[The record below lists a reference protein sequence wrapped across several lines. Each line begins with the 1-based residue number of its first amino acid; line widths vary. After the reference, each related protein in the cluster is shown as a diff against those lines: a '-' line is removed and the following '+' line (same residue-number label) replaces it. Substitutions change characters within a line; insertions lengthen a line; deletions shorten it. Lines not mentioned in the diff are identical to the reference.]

1 MNILISN
8 ASPQPL
14 YEQIEEQVR
23 NQILSGALRQGDPMP
38 SIRHLARELKVS
50 VITAKRAYDDL
61 EAEGFLT
68 TAPGKGTFV
77 SLANLERL
85 RQVAMSQI
93 EGKLAEAVDA
103 ARAIGLGLAELQQLT
118 ELLYKEGEQDERH

>member
-1 MNILISN
+1 MNILIAN

-23 NQILSGALRQGDPMP
+23 NQILSGSLRQGDPMP

-68 TAPGKGTFV
+68 TTPGKGTFV

-118 ELLYKEGEQDERH
+118 ELLYKEDEQDERH